1 MALKAK
7 SNFIQSVDR
16 SLQILEVFSSKN
28 RELGVTEIANILG
41 IHKSTVFGLLAT
53 LENRGYVEQ
62 NLENGK
68 YKLGLK
74 LFELGNLV
82 QEGMDLRSIAVP
94 FIEELVEKFGETV
107 HLVVHDRGEVVY
119 IDKRE
124 SQSAIRILSQVGRR
138 LPMYCTGVG
147 KCLLA
152 YIREEDLQTII
163 KKGFQPFTP
172 NTIVDEQQLK
182 KELEKIRENGYAF
195 DMEEIEMG
203 LRCVAAPVKDARAEV
218 IAAISLS
225 GPSMRMDEKRMYEL
239 IEPVKFAALKISH
252 NLGYQDSYN

>member
-1 MALKAK
+1 MTPKAK

-16 SLQILEVFSSKN
+16 ALQIMEVFSSEK
-28 RELGVTEIANILG
+28 RELGVTEIAQSLG

-82 QEGMDLRSIAVP
+82 QEGMDLRSLAAP
-94 FIEELVEKFGETV
+94 FIAELVDKYGETV
-107 HLVVHDRGEVVY
+107 HLVIHDKGEVVY

-124 SQSAIRILSQVGRR
+124 SLSNIRILSRVGSR
-138 LPMYCTGVG
+138 LPMHCTGVG

-152 YIREEDLQTII
+152 FMAEEDIQLVI
-163 KKGFQPFTP
+163 KKGLRPFTP
-172 NTIVDEQQLK
+172 NTIIDAEKLK
-182 KELEKIRENGYAF
+182 QELATIRNNGYAF
-195 DMEEIEMG
+195 DLEEIEMG
-203 LRCVAAPVKDARAEV
+203 LRCVAAPIKNHKGEV

-225 GPSMRMDEKRMYEL
+225 GPSMRMDEEKMLQL
-239 IEPVKFAALKISH
+239 IEPIKTAALKISRS
-252 NLGYQDSYN
+252 LGFQK